1 MEACSL
7 FSPSGI
13 HMCQNQTTSVPGFT
27 WLESSGVQVQQ
38 TTTLSCQKH
47 D

>member
-7 FSPSGI
+7 SGI
-13 HMCQNQTTSVPGFT
+13 HMCQNQTTSVSGIA
-27 WLESSGVQVQQ
+27 WLESSCVQVQQ